1 MAFSFEGFAVGAMER
16 GSELIREHKQ
26 EALDLVD
33 SSLKVWT
40 EMGLPAWRAK
50 KKQTRELQD
59 AAKVLQ
65 NRGFSDDQMYEIM
78 LQNQHTRLLEHLQDM
93 DAAGIKVNP
102 ADIVT
107 FGSDYKE
114 SGVPI
119 ADRFG
124 DIVGNVKSGDDLST
138 AIQKSTGKTVSGIQS
153 AIMQKRLAAAELAMG
168 VDPGQLRS
176 YASGDFEYGESLGG
190 TINILDPVKQAAAK
204 EAIQGEDTYSA
215 SRLKQFQN
223 LAGMAFGGQSVTNQL
238 TGERRWQVDQVQD
251 EKTAMLVAAQGQ
263 IKYNEFLKTMPAS
276 QAYDEALKW
285 VDTTATQMA
294 GQPRKTNNDGVITND
309 AVTGDTTSSAVNI
322 AADLSGLEF
331 GQIGDAAIGMLQG
344 ADATS
349 QNEIVRQVTVA
360 LQNAARAAG
369 HEDPMKAAQDELN
382 SIMMAVR

>member
-26 EALDLVD
+26 EALDLVE

-59 AAKVLQ
+59 AAKVLK

-78 LQNQHTRLLEHLQDM
+78 LQNQHGRLLEHLQDM

-114 SGVPI
+114 SGIPI

-168 VDPGQLRS
+168 VSPGELRS

-190 TINILDPVKQAAAK
+190 TINVLDPVKQAAAK
-204 EAIQGEDTYSA
+204 KAIQGEDTYSA

-223 LAGMAFGGQSVTNQL
+223 LAGMAFGGKSVTNQL

-251 EKTAMLVAAQGQ
+251 EKTAMLIAAQGQ

-285 VDTTATQMA
+285 VNVTATQKA
-294 GQPRKTNNDGVITND
+294 GQPRDTSNDGVITND
-309 AVTGDTTSSAVNI
+309 TVTGDTVSSTVNI

-331 GQIGDAAIGMLQG
+331 GQIGDAAIDMLKG

-349 QNEIVRQVTVA
+349 KNEIVRQVTVA

-369 HEDPMKAAQDELN
+369 YRNPMEAAQDELN

>member
-50 KKQTRELQD
+50 KKQSRELEG
-59 AAKVLQ
+59 AAKILK

-78 LQNQHTRLLEHLQDM
+78 LQNQHTRLLEHIQDM

-176 YASGDFEYGESLGG
+176 YASGDFEYGDSLGG

-204 EAIQGEDTYSA
+204 EAIQGEDTYSQ
-215 SRLKQFQN
+215 SIINNFTEM
-223 LAGMAFGGQSVTNQL
+223 AGLSLGGTLSTDNQ
-238 TGERRWQVDQVQD
+238 GNRRWQWKQNEDSQ
-251 EKTAMLVAAQGQ
+251 TAMRLAAQGQ
-263 IKYNEFLKTMPAS
+263 IKLNEFLKTMPQS
-276 QAYDEALKW
+276 QAYEEALNW
-285 VDTTATQMA
+285 VQRTATQMA
-294 GQPRKTNNDGVITND
+294 GQPRKTDND
-309 AVTGDTTSSAVNI
+309 
-322 AADLSGLEF
+322 
-331 GQIGDAAIGMLQG
+331 
-344 ADATS
+344 
-349 QNEIVRQVTVA
+349 
-360 LQNAARAAG
+360 
-369 HEDPMKAAQDELN
+369 
-382 SIMMAVR
+382 

>member
-50 KKQTRELQD
+50 KKQSRELEG
-59 AAKVLQ
+59 AAKILK

-78 LQNQHTRLLEHLQDM
+78 LQNQHTRLLEHIQDM

-176 YASGDFEYGESLGG
+176 YASGDFEYGDSLGG

-204 EAIQGEDTYSA
+204 EAIQGEDTYSQ
-215 SRLKQFQN
+215 SIINNFTEM
-223 LAGMAFGGQSVTNQL
+223 AGLSLGGTLSTDNQ
-238 TGERRWQVDQVQD
+238 GNRRWQWKQNEDSQ
-251 EKTAMLVAAQGQ
+251 TAMRLAAQGQ
-263 IKYNEFLKTMPAS
+263 IKLNEFLKTMPQS
-276 QAYDEALKW
+276 QAYEEALNW
-285 VDTTATQMA
+285 VQKTATQMA

-322 AADLSGLEF
+322 GTDLSGLEF

-369 HEDPMKAAQDELN
+369 YQDPMKAAQDELN

>member
-50 KKQTRELQD
+50 KKQSRELES
-59 AAKVLQ
+59 AAKILK

-190 TINILDPVKQAAAK
+190 TVNILDPVKKAAAAK
-204 EAIQGEDTYSA
+204 AMQSEDTYSQ
-215 SRLKQFQN
+215 SIINNFTEM
-223 LAGMAFGGQSVTNQL
+223 AGLSLGGTLSTDNQ
-238 TGERRWQVDQVQD
+238 GNRRWQWKQNEDSQ
-251 EKTAMLVAAQGQ
+251 TAMRLAAQGQ
-263 IKYNEFLKTMPAS
+263 IKLNEFLKTMPQS
-276 QAYDEALKW
+276 QAYEEALNW
-285 VDTTATQMA
+285 VQKTATQMA
-294 GQPRKTNNDGVITND
+294 GQPRKTDNDGVITND
-309 AVTGDTTSSAVNI
+309 TVTGDTTSSAVNI
-322 AADLSGLEF
+322 GTDLSGLEF

-369 HEDPMKAAQDELN
+369 YQDPIKAAQDELN

>member
-50 KKQTRELQD
+50 KKQSRELEG
-59 AAKVLQ
+59 AAKILK

-190 TINILDPVKQAAAK
+190 TVNILDPVKKAAAAK
-204 EAIQGEDTYSA
+204 AMQSEDTYSQ
-215 SRLKQFQN
+215 SIINNFTEM
-223 LAGMAFGGQSVTNQL
+223 AGLSLGGTLSTDNQ
-238 TGERRWQVDQVQD
+238 GNRRWQWKQNEDSQ
-251 EKTAMLVAAQGQ
+251 TAMRLAAQGQ
-263 IKYNEFLKTMPAS
+263 IKLNEFLKTMPQS
-276 QAYDEALKW
+276 QAYEEALNW
-285 VDTTATQMA
+285 VQKTATQMA
-294 GQPRKTNNDGVITND
+294 GQPRKTDNDGVITND
-309 AVTGDTTSSAVNI
+309 TVTGDTTSSAVNI
-322 AADLSGLEF
+322 GTDLSGLEF

-369 HEDPMKAAQDELN
+369 YQDPIKAAQDELN